1 MPVGWSEWKWAQRQ
15 ISLWQP
21 RPQPLMPNQI
31 TVLWLSHERD
41 RHLKKPSGGGGES
54 PPSPILWSWEKEEER
69 ETKKNTGTTQRANE
83 PNNLR
88 NTTYVPVIL
97 NYAPRDIPI
106 PASIFC
112 EWQRKWHWDGQEKNI
127 IRYDIHKAFHNAIDK
142 YVHTK
147 KKPETKFQSQ
157 IPSLETIK
165 ISRRLSPQRFIYDD
179 DLRTFLQIPLNRTG
193 IN

>member
-1 MPVGWSEWKWAQRQ
+1 MNGNEPSVKYLFGSRGH
-15 ISLWQP
+15 SLWCPIRLQFYGWAMNVIDIWKS
-21 RPQPLMPNQI
+21 L
-31 TVLWLSHERD
+31 L
-41 RHLKKPSGGGGES
+41 GGGGES